1 MTSNALAQGRRLAWT
16 CLALAL
22 VLAFQAQYV
31 RIGGDW
37 DWLVAMGDH
46 IRAVGAIPDGVP
58 FAAAD
63 TGGWH
68 NVPVLAELAASL
80 VHDLGERGAVVAH
93 LVLVAATLVIL
104 GVAARAR
111 GASDAWTAGTLVLL
125 GVGGLATFGVV
136 RAQTLSLVPFAL
148 MVALVSAQALRPDR
162 RIWWAVPLIAVWGNL
177 HGAALLGVCLL
188 GAYLVVQRLRAD
200 LLQGLAVGVASLLA
214 LCVTPELWRTP
225 VYYAEVFNNVSA
237 QRGEGLWA
245 RPSLSMPFDVLMLL
259 AVTVLLVQM
268 LRQRRQPWEY
278 VAVAGLC
285 VATASSARHGI
296 WLLCLLVVLSGHR
309 PGLAGDT
316 ERDRVSGLSAA
327 VCSVVALILAL
338 PVTLMRGDSVLGASP
353 TVVAEVQRVAQ
364 NDVVL
369 APAPLSESLAVAGVT
384 LWASNPLDAF
394 THADQAAYLDFL
406 DGTDGA
412 AAGVAASDVVVARK
426 GSRQASL
433 MSREAE
439 FAAQPCGDDWLCWVR
454 R

>member
-1 MTSNALAQGRRLAWT
+1 M
-16 CLALAL
+16 AL
-22 VLAFQAQYV
+22 VLAFVAQYV

-37 DWLVAMGDH
+37 DWLVAMGEE
-46 IRAVGAIPDGVP
+46 IRSINTIPNGVP

-63 TGGWH
+63 TSNWH
-68 NVPVLAELAASL
+68 NVPVMAELVASML
-80 VHDLGERGAVVAH
+80 HDLGERAAVVAH
-93 LVLVAATLVIL
+93 VVLIAATLVIL
-104 GVAARAR
+104 AKAARDH
-111 GASDAWTAGTLVLL
+111 GASDRWTAGALLLL

-136 RAQTLSLVPFAL
+136 RAQTLSLVPFACL
-148 MVALVSAQALRPDR
+148 VAMVSAQARRPDR
-162 RIWWAVPLIAVWGNL
+162 RVWWTVPLIALWGNL
-177 HGAALLGVCLL
+177 HGAALLGVCVL
-188 GAYLVVQRLRAD
+188 GAYLVAQRLRTD
-200 LLQGLAVGVASLLA
+200 PLQSIALGATSLLA
-214 LCVTPELWRTP
+214 LCITPELWDTP
-225 VYYAEVFNNVSA
+225 AYYAAVFDNVSA

-245 RPSLSMPFDVLMLL
+245 RPSLDMPFDVLMLL